1 MKKFLVSMAVAA
13 LAIPALAQSSAQARV
28 AVIDVNKVLSTSAA
42 GKAAAARL
50 KQLQEAKLAQG
61 QKMDDEIKALDNEI
75 NTKKISLSEEK
86 LADMQKQLSDKKIA
100 MQRFAQDADRELQ
113 EARDRVMADLN
124 TKIMPVVD
132 KIGKEM
138 GLAAIF
144 NKFESGLI
152 YASDAIDITDTV
164 IKEFNSA
171 PGTAPAA
178 QPAKKQS
185 RFLIQCAARMPAVP
199 IHEIVALVGGTYD
212 GPPHVGFHGIPPP
225 SGTPPRELA

>member
-1 MKKFLVSMAVAA
+1 MKKFFVSMAMAA
-13 LAIPALAQSSAQARV
+13 LAIPALAQSSAPQRV

-100 MQRFAQDADRELQ
+100 MQRFAQDADRELG

-124 TKIMPVVD
+124 AKIMPVVD

-152 YASDAIDITDTV
+152 YASEAIDITDHV
-164 IKEFNSA
+164 IKEFNGA
-171 PGTAPAA
+171 QGTAPAA
-178 QPAKKQS
+178 TPAKK
-185 RFLIQCAARMPAVP
+185 P
-199 IHEIVALVGGTYD
+199 
-212 GPPHVGFHGIPPP
+212 
-225 SGTPPRELA
+225 